1 MNTIFAPKYILTN
14 SGKLVNAMFN
24 RKYCF
29 IPPKMTQEGKSFMLI
44 LDRESIE
51 INNTPQ
57 KKPTSMYAIEKYIDG
72 YLTREVRNTESS

>member
-1 MNTIFAPKYILTN
+1 
-14 SGKLVNAMFN
+14 
-24 RKYCF
+24 
-29 IPPKMTQEGKSFMLI
+29 MTQEGKSFMII